1 VVHVAVATS
10 TSRDQVQ
17 QQVAAPPGG
26 GKLTHTELNVL
37 FSTAMKQ
44 DIFAT
49 PPHNAWFPGALNGTS
64 IGSSVLVEHTG
75 AHNTHMHS
83 ALRATC
89 AKRPRP
95 RKLTETQ
102 ELNVLQT
109 MMAVIVCFVV
119 CWTPGSLAVVV
130 QSLTVRS
137 LRESPY
143 PQCNAR
149 RPSSVLA
156 KKR

>member
-37 FSTAMKQ
+37 FSTAMKL
-44 DIFAT
+44 DIFAAST
-49 PPHNAWFPGALNGTS
+49 HNAWFPGALNGTS
-64 IGSSVLVEHTG
+64 IGSSILVEHTG
-75 AHNTHMHS
+75 AHNTRVHS
-83 ALRATC
+83 ALRATSC

-95 RKLTETQ
+95 RKLTETE

-119 CWTPGSLAVVV
+119 CWTPGSFD
-130 QSLTVRS
+130 
-137 LRESPY
+137 
-143 PQCNAR
+143 
-149 RPSSVLA
+149 
-156 KKR
+156 